1 MVPTILIMKEIDEAN
16 NLFLEKKFQ
25 DAIKK
30 YNIILDKEPDNLIA
44 LNNKGYSLSKLK
56 KYSDALV
63 CYDKFLQINPNDK
76 TVLIN
81 KISLFRKTGEFHKA
95 VGICDEL
102 LKNNPDELIALYHKL
117 RILKR
122 LNRFAESNTIC
133 MKLADIYPENGE
145 VLYEMAS
152 NFLKLGDEEQFFN
165 LLRKAVNALPNLKN
179 KSKQNK
185 EFEEFFRDER
195 FLNIVSY

>member
-1 MVPTILIMKEIDEAN
+1 MVPTILIMDEINEGN
-16 NLFLEKKFQ
+16 RLFLEKKFQ

-95 VGICDEL
+95 VG
-102 LKNNPDELIALYHKL
+102 N
-117 RILKR
+117 
-122 LNRFAESNTIC
+122 
-133 MKLADIYPENGE
+133 
-145 VLYEMAS
+145 
-152 NFLKLGDEEQFFN
+152 
-165 LLRKAVNALPNLKN
+165 
-179 KSKQNK
+179 
-185 EFEEFFRDER
+185 
-195 FLNIVSY
+195 